1 MLPAA
6 RFEEDC
12 DAEEEVLATSGSLDG
27 SGVAHAPDPQLWQ
40 LCRNFV
46 LDVCTNVH
54 LSELDVR
61 FHEETC
67 TLMLAAKSIY
77 ADGALTFEL
86 WAQLRLDQ
94 LHKDPAQTLAHGP
107 VSGPGTRIFCVQY
120 DVKGNVPTALGDEL
134 AWHARH
140 LLATFATL
148 VNNLPGIKPNLTARV
163 STSRRSGAIQVTHH
177 SELRAPLSF
186 ARYATSFLLGLV
198 SVSVNRP
205 CSDGVLPVIRA
216 VSACGGGTDAKLR
229 AGQASAQASL
239 DDVLRAGHEAVAKGR
254 ITEDGAVMQYRVM
267 EGFTW
272 AANLWMRTVLCT
284 DRFPGTRDH
293 LLRIWGTDP
302 APFLHETPPDA
313 LHQDV
318 HHRLRQGLHRRLHQR
333 SRQGPCQGL
342 SNTRAEAPYAKH
354 SPEAPYAKHSPE
366 APYAKHSP
374 EAPYAKHSPEAP
386 YAKHGPKA
394 LYAKHGPKAFY
405 ARSGSEASY
414 AKHGPKAHY
423 ARSRSDGVYTGRAAS
438 PVSSIPLTA
447 ES

>member
-1 MLPAA
+1 MA
-6 RFEEDC
+6 R
-12 DAEEEVLATSGSLDG
+12 
-27 SGVAHAPDPQLWQ
+27 APDPQLRQ

-46 LDVCTNVH
+46 LDMCTNVH

-67 TLMLAAKSIY
+67 TLLLAAKSIY

-86 WAQLRLDQ
+86 SAQLRLDQ
-94 LHKDPAQTLAHGP
+94 LHRDPAQSLAHGP
-107 VSGPGTRIFCVQY
+107 VSGPVPGPGTRIFCVQY
-120 DVKGNVPTALGDEL
+120 DVKGHVATALGDEL

-163 STSRRSGAIQVTHH
+163 STSRRSGVIQVTHH
-177 SELRAPLSF
+177 SGLHAPLSF
-186 ARYATSFLLGLV
+186 ARYATSFLLNLV

-216 VSACGGGTDAKLR
+216 VSACRGGTDAKLR

-239 DDVLRAGHEAVAKGR
+239 DDVLCAGHEAVAKGH
-254 ITEDGAVMQYRVM
+254 ITKDGAVMQYRVM

-284 DRFPGTRDH
+284 DRFPATRGH
-293 LLRIWGTDP
+293 LLRIWDTDP
-302 APFLHETPPDA
+302 AHNLHQTPPEA
-313 LHQDV
+313 LHQGV
-318 HHRLRQGLHRRLHQR
+318 HQGVHQGLHQGVHRQLHQR
-333 SRQGPCQGL
+333 SHRGPWQGL
-342 SNTRAEAPYAKH
+342 SHTRAEVPYAKQ
-354 SPEAPYAKHSPE
+354 
-366 APYAKHSP
+366 
-374 EAPYAKHSPEAP
+374 
-386 YAKHGPKA
+386 GPKA
-394 LYAKHGPKAFY
+394 SD
-405 ARSGSEASY
+405 ARSGS
-414 AKHGPKAHY
+414 
-423 ARSRSDGVYTGRAAS
+423 DGDYTGRATR

>member
-1 MLPAA
+1 VHV
-6 RFEEDC
+6 C
-12 DAEEEVLATSGSLDG
+12 GS
-27 SGVAHAPDPQLWQ
+27 
-40 LCRNFV
+40 
-46 LDVCTNVH
+46 CT
-54 LSELDVR
+54 
-61 FHEETC
+61 
-67 TLMLAAKSIY
+67 
-77 ADGALTFEL
+77 
-86 WAQLRLDQ
+86 
-94 LHKDPAQTLAHGP
+94 
-107 VSGPGTRIFCVQY
+107 
-120 DVKGNVPTALGDEL
+120 GDEL

-163 STSRRSGAIQVTHH
+163 STSRRSGVIQVTHH

-186 ARYATSFLLGLV
+186 VRYATSFLLGLV

-205 CSDGVLPVIRA
+205 CSDGVLPVIRV
-216 VSACGGGTDAKLR
+216 VSACRGGTDAKLR

-239 DDVLRAGHEAVAKGR
+239 DDVLRAGHEAVAKGH
-254 ITEDGAVMQYRVM
+254 ITEDSAVMQYRVM

-284 DRFPGTRDH
+284 GRFPATRDR
-293 LLRIWGTDP
+293 LLRIRDTDP
-302 APFLHETPPDA
+302 APFLHQTPPEA

-342 SNTRAEAPYAKH
+342 SNTCAEAPYAKH
-354 SPEAPYAKHSPE
+354 GPD
-366 APYAKHSP
+366 
-374 EAPYAKHSPEAP
+374 AP

-405 ARSGSEASY
+405 ARSGPEASY

-423 ARSRSDGVYTGRAAS
+423 ARSGFDGVYTGRAAS